1 MRVARHQFKGEN
13 RMKQLLRLLAVAGAT
28 LGALVLSG
36 TAMAAY
42 TSPRLDILN
51 PSERVGGGG
60 PLTIRVSQDRADDAT
75 FRLVIY
81 VPQGYTSSLVPQEGA
96 QIGTASAQIIATSI
110 SNDAVVPVTG
120 RIVGDSFTPAKY
132 PTGFGCVFGGPPT
145 GTIDGVWVLELTAAG
160 QTLRVPMYVQTIT
173 AGPEAAF
180 ASGKLTTCLPSP
192 YPEAGAARATLG
204 AKLINA
210 QLTLPSLFANPA
222 TGGAYRWRTL
232 WTPYTPNSAS
242 PNPAGT
248 VEAQAVDVIPVQLAF
263 ASARYRNGRIFVT
276 GSLLENRTAVRNAQ
290 VRILVGRTARGV
302 KQVTSVRTNARGNF
316 SAVIRWR
323 RPGRVFLNA
332 RVTQAA
338 RPVTGCT
345 ERTNPAV
352 TCLRTVFSGFTLAAN
367 RTVRVR

>member
-1 MRVARHQFKGEN
+1 
-13 RMKQLLRLLAVAGAT
+13 MKQLLRLLAVAGAT

-42 TSPRLDILN
+42 QSPRLEILN

-81 VPQGYTSSLVPQEGA
+81 VPQGYTSSLVPQEGQ
-96 QIGTASAQIIATSI
+96 QIGTAQAQINATAI
-110 SNDAVVPVTG
+110 SPDAIVPVTG
-120 RIVGDSFTPAKY
+120 RIVGDNFTPADY
-132 PTGFGCVFGGPPT
+132 PSGFGCVFGGPPT
-145 GTIDGVWVLELTAAG
+145 GAIDAVWRLELTAAG
-160 QTLRVPMYVQTIT
+160 QTLIVPMYVQAIT
-173 AGPEAAF
+173 SGPEAAF

-192 YPEAGAARATLG
+192 YPEAGPQRASLG

-210 QLTLPSLFANPA
+210 SLTLPSLFTNPA
-222 TGGAYRWRTL
+222 TGGTYRWRSL

-248 VEAQAVDVIPVQLAF
+248 VEAQAADVIPVQLAF
-263 ASARYRNGRIFVT
+263 TRARYRNGRIFLT
-276 GSLLENRTAVRNAQ
+276 GSLLENRAGVRGAR
-290 VRILVGRTARGV
+290 VRILVGRTPRGVRQVAVATTSARGV
-302 KQVTSVRTNARGNF
+302 F
-316 SAVIRWR
+316 SRVIRWR

-332 RVTQAA
+332 RVVQPA
-338 RPVTGCT
+338 RVQTGC
-345 ERTNPAV
+345 AV
-352 TCLRTVFSGFTLAAN
+352 ATATPIPCLRTVFSGYTLAAN